1 MKFTVEIAVLI
12 ALLLLSIGVSLL
24 NVGSILPYSSHK
36 QHYKYEGFKEGGTSD
51 RPDDKIP
58 FDLDEAPGVENPKNY
73 EDTSI
78 VTKNKSSSN
87 TINKNNNNLPSQDT
101 ENWSSPKP
109 RSGESINSSSSLISS
124 SDPVSTSKKTLS
136 FQDEDSDTQEPLQN
150 KKPNNKKEGMTSMVH
165 PSPVSTNTSLDM
177 YSLERGSSSC
187 TPSPYSNSKGYICM
201 TPEQTKL
208 LNTRGGNQTGG
219 YDLNVVPA

>member
-87 TINKNNNNLPSQDT
+87 TINKNNNNLSSQDT

-124 SDPVSTSKKTLS
+124 SDPVSTSKKTVS

-150 KKPNNKKEGMTSMVH
+150 KKTNNKKEI
-165 PSPVSTNTSLDM
+165 N
-177 YSLERGSSSC
+177 
-187 TPSPYSNSKGYICM
+187 
-201 TPEQTKL
+201 
-208 LNTRGGNQTGG
+208 
-219 YDLNVVPA
+219 